1 MNTGKYWAMEIL
13 FTFFNKHIE
22 MWLLQKLN
30 ENTILLPMDLSHS
43 LGEIN
48 FLFTENKF
56 VSGSTI
62 TILVTIH
69 SNMHRNKTA

>member
-1 MNTGKYWAMEIL
+1 MNIGKYWAMESL

-22 MWLLQKLN
+22 MWLLQN
-30 ENTILLPMDLSHS
+30 EDTILLPMGLFHA
-43 LGEIN
+43 LEKIY

-56 VSGSTI
+56 VSGSII

-69 SNMHRNKTA
+69 

>member
-1 MNTGKYWAMEIL
+1 
-13 FTFFNKHIE
+13 

-43 LGEIN
+43 LGKIN

-56 VSGSTI
+56 VSGPTI

-69 SNMHRNKTA
+69 SNMHRNKIT

>member
-1 MNTGKYWAMEIL
+1 MESL
-13 FTFFNKHIE
+13 FTFLSKHIE

-43 LGEIN
+43 LGKIN

-56 VSGSTI
+56 VSGPTI

-69 SNMHRNKTA
+69 SNMHRNKIT